1 MWGNWRQSDR
11 RESSGRRWA
20 IAILISLIIQI
31 PVIMAIIYLIEHSV
45 SDMEFQAVGVG
56 PQLYMEDEDP
66 GPSPAG
72 TPLVDE
78 LEEEEEEE
86 ELPDEIDGTEVPV
99 GQIVSVAP
107 LKEEEMPDRAR
118 FAARYAQKTDQE
130 VKARKPSDS
139 QEMPRRYDKERRPH
153 KAPPA
158 RRGDPDHRSSASK
171 AVAEGAKTFET
182 GTIPSPE
189 GGALPAGSPAAS
201 DGVAFLNTPFEGLD
215 PAAKYSP
222 SAAPFASDDYL
233 PHVKEEGDTN
243 VLNTVPY
250 RYVGFFE
257 RVKNRVRIHWDPNR
271 PYRLRDPSG
280 ELYGHKD
287 RLTVLRVVL
296 DADGNVIDTHIA
308 TKSGL
313 RFLDEEAVR
322 AFWAAGPFLNPP
334 KGLVK
339 EDGKIR
345 FDFGF
350 AFLVASSRHKFFW
363 RWQ

>member
-1 MWGNWRQSDR
+1 
-11 RESSGRRWA
+11 
-20 IAILISLIIQI
+20 
-31 PVIMAIIYLIEHSV
+31 MAIIYLIDHSV
-45 SDMEFQAVGVG
+45 SDIEFSAVGVG
-56 PQLYMEDEDP
+56 PQLYMEEESA
-66 GPSPAG
+66 GPTPPG
-72 TPLVDE
+72 TPVVEELEEE
-78 LEEEEEEE
+78 LEEEE
-86 ELPDEIDGTEVPV
+86 LDDEIDGTEVPV
-99 GQIVSVAP
+99 GQIVSTVP
-107 LKEEEMPDRAR
+107 VEEEEMPDRAR
-118 FAARYAQKTDQE
+118 FSARYAQKTEQE
-130 VKARKPSDS
+130 KKARKPSDS
-139 QEMPRRYDKERRPH
+139 QEMPRRYDKETRKQ

-158 RRGDPDHRSSASK
+158 RKGDPDRTSASK
-171 AVAEGAKTFET
+171 AVAEGAKPSEN
-182 GTIPSPE
+182 GTIPAAD
-189 GGALPAGSPAAS
+189 GGALPGGTPAAS
-201 DGVAFLNTPFEGLD
+201 EGVAFLNTPFEGLD
-215 PAAKYSP
+215 PASKYSP

-233 PHVKEEGDTN
+233 PNVKEEGETN
-243 VLNTVPY
+243 ILNTAPY

-287 RLTVLRVVL
+287 RLTVLKVVL
-296 DADGNVIDTHIA
+296 DADGNVIDTRIA

-313 RFLDEEAVR
+313 KFLDEEAVR

>member
-1 MWGNWRQSDR
+1 M
-11 RESSGRRWA
+11 
-20 IAILISLIIQI
+20 
-31 PVIMAIIYLIEHSV
+31 
-45 SDMEFQAVGVG
+45 
-56 PQLYMEDEDP
+56 
-66 GPSPAG
+66 
-72 TPLVDE
+72 DE
-78 LEEEEEEE
+78 LDEAVAEE
-86 ELPDEIDGTEVPV
+86 ELEDEIDGTEVPV
-99 GQIVSVAP
+99 GQIVSIVP
-107 LKEEEMPDRAR
+107 VKEEEMPDRAR
-118 FAARYAQKTDQE
+118 FAARYAQKTDKE
-130 VKARKPSDS
+130 VKARKPSES
-139 QEMPRRYDKERRPH
+139 QAMPRSYSKEKRPQET
-153 KAPPA
+153 PPA
-158 RRGDPDHRSSASK
+158 RKGDPDRNMASN
-171 AVAEGAKTFET
+171 AATEGARASESGDTPVT
-182 GTIPSPE
+182 E
-189 GGALPAGSPAAS
+189 GGALPGGSPAAS
-201 DGVAFLNTPFEGLD
+201 DGIAFLNTPFEGLD

-233 PHVKEEGDTN
+233 PHVKDEGDTN

-296 DADGNVIDTHIA
+296 DANGNVLDTHIA

-313 RFLDEEAVR
+313 KFLDEEAVR